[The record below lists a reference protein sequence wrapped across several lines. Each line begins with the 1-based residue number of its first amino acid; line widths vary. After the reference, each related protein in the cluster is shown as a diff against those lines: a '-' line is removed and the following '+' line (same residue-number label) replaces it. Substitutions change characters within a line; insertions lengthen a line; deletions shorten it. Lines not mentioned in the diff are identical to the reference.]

1 MENLESVP
9 VTGPVTPQE
18 RDYAI
23 NALSTTRE
31 ALHASVAGLSAEQLT
46 YKPDPDRWSI
56 TECLEHIVLVEKG
69 IFGAVRS
76 GMNGPAEPDKRA
88 EIKVSDVDVIKGVRS
103 RSFRI
108 QAPTPFVPTGRF
120 GDAAGAL
127 AAFDEQRA
135 AVIDY
140 AQTVTDDLRTHY
152 FMHLVMGRLD
162 DYQALLL
169 MASHG
174 ERHRKQIEE
183 VKDSPDYPSTRIP
196 Q

>member
-1 MENLESVP
+1 MENLQSGP
-9 VTGPVTPQE
+9 VTGPVSTQE
-18 RDYAI
+18 RDYAV

-31 ALHASVAGLSAEQLT
+31 ALHAAVAGLSAEQLT
-46 YKPDPDRWSI
+46 YKPAPDRWSI

-76 GMNGPAEPDKRA
+76 GMSGPAEPDKRA
-88 EIKVSDVDVIKGVRS
+88 EIRVSDVDVIKGVRS
-103 RSFRI
+103 RSFKI

-127 AAFDEQRA
+127 AAFDEQRT

-140 AQTVTDDLRTHY
+140 AQTVTEDLRTHY

-183 VKDSPDYPSTRIP
+183 VKTSPDYPTTTVRP
-196 Q
+196 